1 MKNIVNDKLTI
12 VQKNINKTKINKFNV
27 STSQWWGPH
36 NIFKPLHHIN
46 LTRFNYIIEH
56 SNGLFG
62 KKILDVGCGGGILSE
77 SMAQAGA
84 KVIGLDINAS
94 ALEAA
99 KLHALNQDLNIHYTQ
114 EPIENHVL
122 NHTDYY
128 DVITCMEVLE
138 HVPDPI
144 SIIHA
149 CSTMIKID
157 GSVFFSTLNRTF
169 KSWLL
174 VIIGAEYLFNLIP
187 KGTHN
192 FNKFITPSELLE
204 WIDSTTLEE
213 KNITGLYYNP
223 FTNKCT
229 LINNVDANY
238 ILHTQRK

>member
-1 MKNIVNDKLTI
+1 MKDIIIDKLT
-12 VQKNINKTKINKFNV
+12 VNQKNINKKEINKFNT
-27 STSQWWGPH
+27 SLSQWWGPC

-62 KKILDVGCGGGILSE
+62 KKVLDVGCGGGILSE

-84 KVIGLDINAS
+84 KVIGLDISTS

-99 KLHALNQDLNIHYTQ
+99 KLHALNQNLNIHYIQ
-114 EPIENHVL
+114 ETVKDHASNHI
-122 NHTDYY
+122 DYY

-144 SIIHA
+144 SIIYD
-149 CSTMIKID
+149 CSTMIKIN

-169 KSWLL
+169 KSWILI
-174 VIIGAEYLFNLIP
+174 IIGAEYFLRLIP

-192 FNKFITPSELLE
+192 FNKFITPSELLD
-204 WIDSTTLEE
+204 WIDSTILEE
-213 KNITGLYYNP
+213 QNITGLYYNP
-223 FTNKCT
+223 FTNQCT
-229 LINNVDANY
+229 LIHNVDTNY

>member
-1 MKNIVNDKLTI
+1 MKDIIIDKLTI
-12 VQKNINKTKINKFNV
+12 TQKNINKTKISKSNA
-27 STSQWWGPH
+27 STSQWWGPY

-62 KKILDVGCGGGILSE
+62 KKVLDVGCGGGILSE

-84 KVIGLDINAS
+84 KVIGLDISTS

-99 KLHALNQDLNIHYTQ
+99 KLHALNQNLNIHYIQ
-114 EPIENHVL
+114 ETIKYHAL
-122 NHTDYY
+122 NHIDYY

-144 SIIHA
+144 SIVHA

-174 VIIGAEYLFNLIP
+174 VIIGAEYFLRLIQ

-213 KNITGLYYNP
+213 QNITGLYYNP
-223 FTNKCT
+223 FTKKCA
-229 LINNVDANY
+229 LIHNIDTNY

>member
-1 MKNIVNDKLTI
+1 MKDIIIDKPT
-12 VQKNINKTKINKFNV
+12 VTQKNINKKVINKFNA
-27 STSQWWGPH
+27 SLSQWWGPY

-62 KKILDVGCGGGILSE
+62 KKVLDVGCGGGILSE

-84 KVIGLDINAS
+84 KVIGLDISTS

-99 KLHALNQDLNIHYTQ
+99 KLHALNQGLNIYYTQ
-114 EPIENHVL
+114 ETVKNHAI
-122 NHTDYY
+122 NHINYY

-138 HVPDPI
+138 HVSDPI
-144 SIIHA
+144 SIIYA
-149 CSTMIKID
+149 CSTMIKIN

-174 VIIGAEYLFNLIP
+174 IIIGAEYFLRLIP
-187 KGTHN
+187 KGTHD
-192 FNKFITPSELLE
+192 FNKFITPSELLK
-204 WIDSTTLEE
+204 WIDSTILEE
-213 KNITGLYYNP
+213 QNITGLHYNP

-229 LINNVDANY
+229 LIHNIDINY